1 MGSDD
6 QKHFSNNFI
15 YVVNLENNNQVIAWD
30 HIILDIEEDK
40 KDGD

>member
-1 MGSDD
+1 MMIKNISRTIL
-6 QKHFSNNFI
+6 FI